1 MTMQGTVY
9 AALVLGVLVAL
20 TVFSGCTGV
29 PGLEETEEFNQTV
42 TVEPG
47 SGVTVINRNGG
58 VRVSAWDEEHVAI
71 TAVKRTTYG
80 RAELEKVRIEVA
92 EGDPLRIETVHTGIN
107 PRVGVDYTIHLPPTV
122 VLQQVE
128 SSNGRIDL
136 SGVRVNG
143 TELRTSNGP
152 ILVDGAPGGDLAAAS
167 SNGRVEMRG
176 VEGYV
181 TATTSNGA
189 VTVEDCGGVLEL
201 RTSNG
206 AISAGI
212 PAVRGDVTISSSNGA
227 ITLRLAESLDAGV
240 VATTSNGR
248 ITVND
253 LALQLDESSGTRIS
267 GTLGDGGPMI
277 TITTSNGNI
286 DLSGI

>member
-1 MTMQGTVY
+1 M
-9 AALVLGVLVAL
+9 
-20 TVFSGCTGV
+20 
-29 PGLEETEEFNQTV
+29 
-42 TVEPG
+42 
-47 SGVTVINRNGG
+47 
-58 VRVSAWDEEHVAI
+58 
-71 TAVKRTTYG
+71 
-80 RAELEKVRIEVA
+80 
-92 EGDPLRIETVHTGIN
+92 
-107 PRVGVDYTIHLPPTV
+107 DYTIHLPPTV
-122 VLQQVE
+122 VLQRVE
-128 SSNGRIDL
+128 SSNGPIDL

-143 TELRTSNGP
+143 TELLTSNGP
-152 ILVDGAPGGDLAAAS
+152 VLVDGAPGGDLAATS

-189 VTVEDCGGVLEL
+189 VTVEDCRGVLEL

-227 ITLRLAESLDAGV
+227 ITLRLAESLNAGV
-240 VATTSNGR
+240 AATTSNGR
-248 ITVND
+248 IAVND

-286 DLSGI
+286 DLSGL